1 MTVNVRLTSNKTA
14 APPPLAP
21 TRRWLK
27 AWQISADRSTS
38 TWPPSPL
45 PSTSA
50 PSQTWRLTARGAA
63 ARSGVSQRKCQ
74 TRSWQTH
81 KALLLSRRGRGGCEG
96 RSSVSHLVKRRLR
109 QLAGSLERRLWAQRR
124 VQEVIQPPGWRSPQR
139 MKMRQAKMGLFFF
152 LPQTKP
158 ATTTEETSGL
168 NWHILYSKWN
178 IRHVKCHHLEILG
191 RLLLEHGLFSS

>member
-74 TRSWQTH
+74 TRSRQTH
-81 KALLLSRRGRGGCEG
+81 KALLLSWRGRGGCEG

-109 QLAGSLERRLWAQRR
+109 QLAGECRRWYSLQVDAHLR
-124 VQEVIQPPGWRSPQR
+124 GWRWDRQR
-139 MKMRQAKMGLFFF
+139 WAFFF